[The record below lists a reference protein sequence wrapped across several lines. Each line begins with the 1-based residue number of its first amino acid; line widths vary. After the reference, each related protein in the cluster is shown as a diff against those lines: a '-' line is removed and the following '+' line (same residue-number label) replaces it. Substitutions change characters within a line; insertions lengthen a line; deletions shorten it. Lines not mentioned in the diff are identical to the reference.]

1 MTDLMAVCG
10 TECLADVHIM
20 SHDEYNGVSFYH
32 LLVLISRMDMDK
44 FDSIWFMFSTYN
56 MDGNFFIME
65 DTVAIRVGHG
75 NGKQKATARA
85 NSLCWSLPRCRQ
97 DWQQNL
103 EVRSNTFSC
112 RQQKSGLPATLF
124 FAGNRKQ
131 SFQATTLSAGN
142 ARQFS
147 GNKKSNFPATKKA
160 TCRRKNPETLPE
172 FFLSLWWRNND

>member
-1 MTDLMAVCG
+1 MKVYGALNEILFDG
-10 TECLADVHIM
+10 DNI
-20 SHDEYNGVSFYH
+20 FYPPFG
-32 LLVLISRMDMDK
+32 LLHRTIESLEDKIRQISK
-44 FDSIWFMFSTYN
+44 NYSIFS
-56 MDGNFFIME
+56 
-65 DTVAIRVGHG
+65 RVGHG

-124 FAGNRKQ
+124 FAGNKKQ

-147 GNKKSNFPATKKA
+147 GNKKSNLPTEKP
-160 TCRRKNPETLPE
+160 RKSVKILID
-172 FFLSLWWRNND
+172 LRKLAIKVL